1 MMNIFIHLD
10 TYHMNI
16 EEVSMAKG
24 FADAGTHLGYVHVSE
39 SNPGAPGRGYVGL
52 GWQLF
57 GAQVGRVGWCVDAEK
72 FVYLAS
78 EIASG
83 LGDLVS
89 GYGRS
94 CKRD

>member
-24 FADAGTHLGYVHVSE
+24 FVDAG
-39 SNPGAPGRGYVGL
+39 RIGL
-52 GWQLF
+52 WAVQLF
-57 GAQVGRVGWCVDAEK
+57 EAQVGRVGWCVDAEK